1 MESKDVVS
9 VLRGSKIEGI
19 TIQEINK
26 KHCFDEVISIAQSN
40 YDFLTKQ
47 SKNKSISRFNAMR
60 CERNYWKGVKEL
72 AEQRKEACLALER
85 IKEQDLLLKI
95 VFQYLTNDFEVN
107 WEEYKEYNKY
117 PKSLLDIR
125 VMIDLLDLKYL
136 NNARFR
142 KRLGVE
148 KFSKEVESFF
158 RNDLKEVHTIL
169 NEKKEVLQ
177 NGK

>member
-1 MESKDVVS
+1 MTNNEVKVLREMAETEYEESKA
-9 VLRGSKIEGI
+9 LIAAGWEKAG
-19 TIQEINK
+19 NYHLK
-26 KHCFDEVISIAQSN
+26 KSN
-40 YDFLTKQ
+40 AL
-47 SKNKSISRFNAMR
+47 
-60 CERNYWKGVKEL
+60 
-72 AEQRKEACLALER
+72 KEACLALER
-85 IKEQDLLLKI
+85 IEEQDLLLKI